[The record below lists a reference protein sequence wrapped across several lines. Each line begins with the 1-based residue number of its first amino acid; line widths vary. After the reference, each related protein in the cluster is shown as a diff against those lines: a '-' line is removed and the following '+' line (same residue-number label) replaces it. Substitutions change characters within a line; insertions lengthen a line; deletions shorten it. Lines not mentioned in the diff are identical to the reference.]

1 MARYSNVQ
9 SDFSGGLISDYILG
23 RLDIKRVA
31 NSARTFKNFFP
42 SLQGPAIFRS
52 GFQHSSNHTST
63 TEAAR
68 GIDVTLATDVPYRV
82 VFTPENIKVYDALG
96 TLKDTISPSPYS
108 AAVIPDLRFSSET
121 DALYIAHGLYRPAK
135 LTADL
140 ITVNQILTADD
151 GGSQK
156 NLVSSDG
163 LTLTA
168 NLEVQGDTSWTLSDL
183 PFDIEPIL
191 APEPETK
198 LFNISTNKRIVKI
211 ESSTSQFSAIVA
223 AGDGSWESYYVEY
236 EVEGEKFLGKV
247 LDAALGGDYTIA
259 DPTNTVVYVE
269 PVESIVDI
277 QDNAAQLYLLDAEE
291 TSDAADIAALG
302 FDGVPDNKIHLRCD
316 TTVFNKGYEGSFIR
330 VGSDRRNDNVVVG
343 QARTSTRWVKIKEHR
358 GTEDHPVEFY
368 RGTYDNTDYTAG
380 SIYRMYNAI
389 GSGVNYYS
397 VGPNTDGEV
406 QVVTGIIQDIGNRT
420 YTFSNGLSTAI
431 SSAGS
436 HTLGDS
442 NIPILTGT
450 VLIGNLTTSK
460 QFDVVECETTPKIES
475 GDKLIIPTGTLTI
488 TAVAN
493 DVKINTKGGSF
504 VASDIGRYVRGRLPS
519 GVVYM
524 KILSQDSGTQVTAEL
539 LSPVPKDTRTLGY
552 ENDGDFTEF
561 NFGAWY
567 TDNYPRTVAKFEQR
581 RIFGG
586 TYANPNNLFFSRNAD
601 EENFST
607 VQNDGTVLDTD
618 AITYE
623 LDNSTAGIR
632 WLSASRDL
640 VIGTTGGIYRIVPNQ
655 YQYGISPKTIRI
667 ELTEEEPCS
676 QQSEVVGSSIFYPD
690 QSGTRLM
697 EYKYDVNITSASS
710 NDVSKLIYPTFLKD
724 PIKQLAYQ
732 HTPQPRLWVRTAG
745 NKLFCLSYHR
755 QEEFYAWSE
764 HDISADAIYDISV
777 MHRGAQSELDQ
788 LWVVVRRGSSVYNEA
803 LSQTDPLQET
813 VYPFLDSHLT
823 MTKPTDGSDI
833 SVTVS
838 SRFSDGTSVSV
849 IQDGEY
855 IGEQTV
861 AGGVITISNRS
872 TTQDLVV
879 GNKYEGELK
888 MMFPTWDG
896 TNKPAYGSDN
906 ARIISL
912 KPFLINSWSY
922 KLGIKDSFD
931 TKRVFTSYGSTGFT
945 GFDKEHPVSGS
956 TFGVDNV
963 PTIKHSEP
971 YPLTIASITTKTDLN

>member
-52 GFQHSSNHTST
+52 GFKYSSDHTST
-63 TEAAR
+63 TQAAR

-82 VFTPENIKVYDALG
+82 VFTPEAIKVYDADG

-108 AAVIPDLRFSSET
+108 ESVIPDLRFSSET
-121 DALYIAHGLYRPAK
+121 DALYITHGLYRPAK

-140 ITVNQILTADD
+140 LTVSQTLTADD
-151 GGSQK
+151 GGVQK

-168 NLEVQGDTSWTLSDL
+168 ELEVQGDTSWTLSDL

-191 APEPETK
+191 AAEPETK
-198 LFNISTNKRIVKI
+198 SFNISTNKRIVKL
-211 ESSTSQFSAIVA
+211 ESDTSQFSTIVA
-223 AGDGSWESYYVEY
+223 AGDGTWESYYVEY
-236 EVEGEKFLGKV
+236 EAGGEKFLGKV

-277 QDNAAQLYLLDAEE
+277 QDNAAQLYLLDADE
-291 TSDAADIAALG
+291 TSDAGEIAALG
-302 FDGVPDNKIHLRCD
+302 FDGVPDNDIHLRCD
-316 TTVFNKGYEGSFIR
+316 TTVFNKGYEGSWIR
-330 VGSDRRNDNVVVG
+330 VGDDRRNDNVVVG
-343 QARTSTRWVKIKEHR
+343 HARTTTRWVKIKEHR
-358 GTEDHPVEFY
+358 GVEDHPVEFY
-368 RGTYDNTDYTAG
+368 RDTYDNADYVSG
-380 SIYRMYNAI
+380 SVYKAYGPLGVTLYMM
-389 GSGVNYYS
+389 GPSTSGDLDI
-397 VGPNTDGEV
+397 T
-406 QVVTGIIQDIGNRT
+406 TGIIQPTGNRA
-420 YTFSNGLSTAI
+420 YTFVNGLGTDPAHPLGHALNPVYGGASTDIFGNLSTA
-431 SSAGS
+431 
-436 HTLGDS
+436 
-442 NIPILTGT
+442 
-450 VLIGNLTTSK
+450 K
-460 QFDVVECETTPKIES
+460 QFDVVECEVTPKVES
-475 GDKLIIPTGTLTI
+475 GDKLVIPTGELTI

-493 DVKINTKGGSF
+493 DVLLNSKTASF

-524 KILSQDSGTQVTAEL
+524 KIRSQSSATQVTAEL

-552 ENDGDFTEF
+552 ENNGDFTEF

-601 EENFST
+601 DENFAT
-607 VQNDGTVLDTD
+607 VQNDGNVLDTD

-667 ELTEEEPCS
+667 ELTEEEPCN
-676 QQSEVVGSSIFYPD
+676 QQSEVVGSSVFYPD

-697 EYKYDVNITSASS
+697 EYKYDANITSSSS
-710 NDVSKLIYPTFLKD
+710 NDVSKLIYPIFLTD
-724 PIKQLAYQ
+724 PIVQLAYQ
-732 HTPQPRLWVRTAG
+732 HTPQPRLWVRTTG

-764 HDISADAIYDISV
+764 HDISADSIYDISV
-777 MHRGAQSELDQ
+777 LHRGAQSELDQ

-803 LSQTDPLQET
+803 LSQTDPLQQT

-849 IQDGEY
+849 IQDGQY

-861 AGGVITISNRS
+861 SGGVITISNRS
-872 TTQDLVV
+872 TTEDLVV

-931 TKRVFTSYGSTGFT
+931 TKRVSTTYGSTGFT